1 MNFPPGY
8 FRHYYVGRGQGLLV
22 LVSGMASLT
31 AQQHSQHLAV
41 AVLGSCYSAQPR
53 RLLMLPRREAR
64 SDDGCAVALPLLTCI
79 TEMATPSQNTSSLH
93 LKDTQM
99 EIITKAY
106 HRCKCGE
113 YLNPGAPRSQHIC
126 NTNPEPTA
134 QETLEKRNGKIVRA
148 GEPGR
153 RSATRQCLLHM
164 TRSYAHEI

>member
-1 MNFPPGY
+1 MHCVTTLPNCNHLKRRQLYPS
-8 FRHYYVGRGQGLLV
+8 FRRKSVLLEFSTRLFQTLLCREGQGLLV
-22 LVSGMASLT
+22 QVSGMASPT

-64 SDDGCAVALPLLTCI
+64 SDDGCAVALPLLTCT

-113 YLNPGAPRSQHIC
+113 YLNPGAP
-126 NTNPEPTA
+126 PFPTH
-134 QETLEKRNGKIVRA
+134 L
-148 GEPGR
+148 
-153 RSATRQCLLHM
+153 
-164 TRSYAHEI
+164 